1 MAGWVF
7 ILLSIA
13 YVLFGIG
20 NELIAQ
26 IIIGITILAF
36 GIMAEVMRSK
46 INEQK
51 KSIDKLTDMI
61 EKQLSK
67 ENNSEKTE

>member
-20 NELIAQ
+20 NELVAQ

-61 EKQLSK
+61 EKQLLK
-67 ENNSEKTE
+67 EKNSEKTE

>member
-7 ILLSIA
+7 ILLSMA

-20 NELIAQ
+20 NELVAQ

-67 ENNSEKTE
+67 EKNSEKTE

>member
-20 NELIAQ
+20 NELVAQ

-67 ENNSEKTE
+67 EKNSEKTE

>member
-20 NELIAQ
+20 NELVAQ

-51 KSIDKLTDMI
+51 KSIDMLTDMI

-67 ENNSEKTE
+67 EKNSEKTE